1 MIIDSSPMFSIILI
15 KWILYAGI
23 SGWLVFGLIVY
34 HVRIEEE
41 KEDNPT
47 AYIGYIYINKHICN
61 IIR

>member
-34 HVRIEEE
+34 HVIIEEE
-41 KEDNPT
+41 KEDNSLH
-47 AYIGYIYINKHICN
+47 ISDIYKQTHM
-61 IIR
+61 